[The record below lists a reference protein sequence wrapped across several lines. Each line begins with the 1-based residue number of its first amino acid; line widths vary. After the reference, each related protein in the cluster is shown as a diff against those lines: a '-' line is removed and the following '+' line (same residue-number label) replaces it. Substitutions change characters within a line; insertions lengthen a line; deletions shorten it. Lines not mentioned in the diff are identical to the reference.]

1 VILANG
7 ISQEDLKLF
16 LQEAEEQLQLL
27 DEDIVKLEKESENMT
42 LLQEIFRAAHTIK
55 GSAAMIGHERMSD
68 LAHAME
74 DVLDRVRKKSMVI
87 NAQVV
92 DALLISLD
100 ILKTLKKELIDLD
113 CQETDIKPYVE
124 ALNAIVRGIPSE
136 NKSDYTGKDAGQDK
150 NTEVQLEQAL
160 TGGKQA
166 FEITINFKKETQWA
180 AVRCYQVIQ
189 ELSGRGQIIRSN
201 PSLADID
208 AGKSDTKICI
218 ILAGNSNETDLKES
232 LKNIEDIDNSIF
244 VPYREQE
251 KSEIVNETDN
261 NRTVPDAA
269 TKKKE
274 ETNNNQTVRINITRL
289 DTLMEQMGE
298 LVINRNSASQISK
311 TLGERY
317 PDDEMVQNLS
327 DSLSQVGKI
336 VSTLQQDIMTIRM
349 LPIEIVFNSLP
360 RMVRDLA
367 RKMNKN
373 IDFTV
378 DGQDTEID
386 RSVIE
391 YLRDPLVHLLR
402 NSVDHGI
409 ESAEERRAAGK
420 PEVGQI
426 KLCAFQQQDNITIT
440 VADDGKG
447 LDAKSIK
454 EAAIRKQLISPEEAA
469 KLSESETIDLIFA
482 SGLSTAKKTTEIS
495 GRGVGLDIVKTNV
508 QAIGGSVKVSSEIGQ
523 GTKFALVLPLTLAII
538 PALLVTTGKSTCAVP
553 LSSVVEANNIRKSD
567 IKTIRGRE
575 VIIFRNKVLP
585 LLRLSQIFDSYADL
599 EKNASYNFVVI
610 RHSDTQI
617 GMIVDS
623 LIGQQEIVV
632 KSLNRFIAKGGGI
645 TGASI
650 LGDGQVVLIL
660 DPGSLVKL
668 MTSESALNNAKVL
681 V

>member
-16 LQEAEEQLQLL
+16 LQEADEQLQLL
-27 DEDIVKLEKESENMT
+27 DEDIVKLEKEAENMT

-55 GSAAMIGHERMSD
+55 GSSSMIGHKRMSD

-74 DVLDRVRKKSMVI
+74 DVLDRVRKKTIVI
-87 NAQVV
+87 NAQIV
-92 DALLISLD
+92 DSLLLSLD
-100 ILKTLKKELIDLD
+100 TLKTLKRELIDLD
-113 CQETDIKPYVE
+113 SQETDIKPYVD
-124 ALNAIVRGIPSE
+124 ALHSIVVNVPSGNIDNNQRIAANRSGE
-136 NKSDYTGKDAGQDK
+136 EKSEQKVNGGQ
-150 NTEVQLEQAL
+150 Q
-160 TGGKQA
+160 G
-166 FEITINFKKETQWA
+166 FEITVNLKQETQWA
-180 AVRCYQVIQ
+180 AVRCYQIIH
-189 ELSGRGQIIRSN
+189 ELSGKGQIIRSN

-208 AGKSDTKICI
+208 AGKSATKINLF
-218 ILAGNSNETDLKES
+218 LASKASEAELNL
-232 LKNIEDIDNSIF
+232 LIKNIEDVEGSVF
-244 VPYREQE
+244 VAYQGTAT
-251 KSEIVNETDN
+251 EISNETE
-261 NRTVPDAA
+261 NRKTAPEQ
-269 TKKKE
+269 TNQKKE
-274 ETNNNQTVRINITRL
+274 ESNNNQTVRVNITRL

-311 TLGERY
+311 TLVEKY
-317 PDDEMVQNLS
+317 PDDEIVQNLS

-378 DGQDTEID
+378 DGQDTEVD

-420 PEVGQI
+420 DEVGKI
-426 KLCAFQQQDNITIT
+426 RLCAFQQQDNITIT
-440 VADDGKG
+440 VTDDGKG
-447 LDAKSIK
+447 LDTKSIK
-454 EAAIRKQLISPEEAA
+454 EAAIRKQLISQEEAA
-469 KLSESETIDLIFA
+469 KLDENEIIDLIFS
-482 SGLSTAKKTTEIS
+482 SGLSTAKKTTDVS

-508 QAIGGSVKVSSEIGQ
+508 QAIGGSVRVSSEKGQ
-523 GTKFALVLPLTLAII
+523 GTKFSLILPLTLAII
-538 PALLVTTGKSTCAVP
+538 PALLVTTGQSTCAIP

-585 LLRLSQIFDSYADL
+585 LLRLSQIFDSHNDL
-599 EKNASYNFVVI
+599 ERYSSYNIVVI
-610 RHSDTQI
+610 RNSDSQI

-623 LIGQQEIVV
+623 LIGQQEVVV

-660 DPGSLVKL
+660 DPGSLVKMMSCDFVPNDARL
-668 MTSESALNNAKVL
+668 L